1 MTTIATQ
8 LQNKKLVQENE
19 FPSNGKQTSCKY
31 FDGDV
36 FVEVRR
42 YGDNGERKF
51 VKRGIQNVL
60 DQRIKVHDYRNKLRT
75 KLENR
80 DNTNKAKICNI
91 EGYIPYTGRTSF
103 DIAKQDMIANIVH
116 DSVKKQLGIPDSE
129 KVPPHCMI
137 CGDQDKLVRA
147 AGNIY
152 CEFCFNVQS
161 KM

>member
-1 MTTIATQ
+1 
-8 LQNKKLVQENE
+8 
-19 FPSNGKQTSCKY
+19 
-31 FDGDV
+31 
-36 FVEVRR
+36 
-42 YGDNGERKF
+42 
-51 VKRGIQNVL
+51 
-60 DQRIKVHDYRNKLRT
+60 
-75 KLENR
+75 
-80 DNTNKAKICNI
+80 
-91 EGYIPYTGRTSF
+91 
-103 DIAKQDMIANIVH
+103 MIANIVH